1 MKHLSYHIILLL
13 ATLLLAQSCVRE
25 VLERQNTDSEE
36 MVDVTISFGSSAG
49 ASVDVSTKSALGIVR
64 ESSVFNIYLLVF
76 DSTSGK
82 KIYGH
87 YFDGNNL
94 GASSQKN
101 WWTVTNM
108 SSATGDPTSGTIHIS
123 TAKKENCRIV
133 AVANMN
139 PNDLDVSAG
148 QLSTINSYSE
158 LQGIVASQVR
168 SEIAANSGF
177 FLMTGEIDGVRIMGD
192 SNADD
197 ITQKTFTLRLQR
209 LYAKVTFNVR
219 IAPGAPIR
227 SFTPYKWQ
235 VVNVPTCSYLLER
248 TSPIEDAATTDSQFF
263 STDAIGFEEESL
275 TEDDDDTY
283 ADGGPKVSIHS
294 FSFYMMEN
302 RKSPLSPL
310 DNYADRERRDKEEK
324 TYHDGY
330 ATCSN
335 GDFKFADP
343 HSAYVVMTGKIV
355 MGYDATN
362 GGQNS
367 NANPNATLDA
377 NVTYVVHL
385 GDFHSSV
392 QDFNTKRNYNYVYN
406 IFINGASD
414 IKAEVDANNG
424 SDSSFNENEPGASGR
439 VVVAMEEIFDS
450 DCHYSTQVIS
460 FHAAYMDPD
469 KISWYVE
476 SPFNP
481 DGIGPPPRQAIDM
494 TKVDY
499 KWVEFRVNEKG
510 TDGKYSQKR
519 VEYKPHDWDGFAQF
533 PAGDKR
539 RTMYIDELVKYL
551 TQQKVQ
557 YDLDPSATDFDND
570 DQPKISVTAFVD
582 EYYYTLHPLSE
593 QYDPTLWKKIVNG
606 PMRRMHILASSAT
619 SADGESDVI
628 GSSFTIQQR
637 AIQSIYAVQESADLT
652 SAWGME
658 FIDDMQEETGEKKY
672 WKNTSNEDCG
682 NDSPTNG
689 RLNSLKLWGILNPD
703 GSTPAT
709 KHRWSE
715 FLDLTSANET
725 PQLLDNYK
733 FLRYSCLSRNRDN
746 NGDGFIDPEE
756 IRWYMASD
764 IQLIGV
770 FMGSYG
776 IEGDARLYQR
786 SATDQASDEKDD
798 WRQHIVASN
807 RYAFNVLSERPSDYT
822 NSNKYA
828 RVVWAEEGV
837 NGSNISYKSTTEQT
851 TNFSTRCVRNLGYY
865 ELGEERRDITLAVV
879 DDPTIEPDDYVTTT
893 RKHLN
898 EDNTVTDNYTG
909 DYDNRTFYEFDCSNI
924 NLASLRD
931 PVDHELIGHD
941 ENSKMACLSSGFV
954 TAPVINLVNT
964 SNKSNHP
971 FNGTNYNLTQIT
983 KLNEYLDASF
993 PDLDASFSVC
1003 PEGYRLP
1010 NIREL
1015 SLIWTFLAPM
1025 TTGDATFLETEN
1037 TSAPCRTHWS
1047 RGSLGSGKMPNKW
1060 GWAMSSKH
1068 LRMMDNNAAI
1078 SKTPR
1083 CVKDI

>member
-13 ATLLLAQSCVRE
+13 ATLLLSQSCVSE
-25 VLERQNTDSEE
+25 LFERQCPDEE
-36 MVDVTISFGSSAG
+36 GMVDVVINFGSSAG

-64 ESSVFNIYLLVF
+64 ESSVFNIYLMIF
-76 DSTSGK
+76 DSSTGN

-94 GASSQKN
+94 GANSQKN
-101 WWTVTNM
+101 YWTVTNM
-108 SSATGDPTSGTIHIS
+108 SLATDDPTSGAIHIS
-123 TAKKENCRIV
+123 TAKKANCRIV

-148 QLSTINSYSE
+148 QLSTIKTYSE

-192 SNADD
+192 SDAND
-197 ITQKTFTLRLQR
+197 ITQKDYTLSLQR

-248 TSPIEDAATTDSQFF
+248 TSPKEDAATQDNQFF

-275 TEDDDDTY
+275 TEAENDFY
-283 ADGGPKVSIHS
+283 ADGNTKVSIHS

-302 RKSPLSPL
+302 RKDPLSAVSS
-310 DNYADRERRDKEEK
+310 YADRERRVKNNVVD
-324 TYHDGY
+324 HNGY
-330 ATCSN
+330 FTCTN
-335 GDFKFADP
+335 GDFQYADP

-355 MGYDATN
+355 MGYDASAQ
-362 GGQNS
+362 GM
-367 NANPNATLDA
+367 NPNATLDA
-377 NVTYVVHL
+377 NVTYVIHL
-385 GDFHSSV
+385 GDFTSNV
-392 QDFNTKRNYNYVYN
+392 GNFDTNRNYNYVYN
-406 IFINGASD
+406 IYINGASD
-414 IKAEVDANNG
+414 IKAEVDANDG
-424 SDSSFNENEPGASGR
+424 TASSLGEPEPGASGR

-460 FHAAYMDPD
+460 FHAAYMDPS

-481 DGIGPPPRQAIDM
+481 DGIGPPPGQEIDM

-499 KWVEFRVNEKG
+499 KWVEFHVNEIG
-510 TDGKYSQKR
+510 DDGKYSNKR
-519 VEYKPHDWDGFAQF
+519 VVYRPHDWSGYSEI

-551 TQQKVQ
+551 SQQIVQ
-557 YDLDPSATDFDND
+557 YNADPSNSDFDND
-570 DQPKISVTAFVD
+570 AEDGGPKITVTAFVD
-582 EYYYTLHPLSE
+582 EYYYTKHPLSE
-593 QYDPTLWKKIVNG
+593 QYDPTLWKIIVNG

-619 SADGESDVI
+619 SADRESDVI

-658 FIDDMQEETGEKKY
+658 FVDDMLEETGEKKY
-672 WKNTSNEDCG
+672 WKNTNNENCG

-689 RLNSLKLWGILNPD
+689 RLNSLKLWGVLNPD
-703 GSTPAT
+703 GTTPGT
-709 KHRWSE
+709 RLRWST

-725 PQLLDNYK
+725 PQLLSDYK
-733 FLRYSCLSRNRDN
+733 YLRYSCLSRNRDN
-746 NGDGFIDPEE
+746 NGDGYIDPDE

-786 SATDQASDEKDD
+786 SATDQASSDKDQ
-798 WRQHIVASN
+798 WRQHIIASN
-807 RYAFNVLSERPSDYT
+807 RYPGAAYT
-822 NSNKYA
+822 NSNKYP
-828 RVVWAEEGV
+828 RIVWAEEGV
-837 NGSNISYKSTTEQT
+837 NGSNMSYTGADQT

-865 ELGEERRDITLAVV
+865 LEGGQRKDITLSE
-879 DDPTIEPDDYVTTT
+879 DPEVEPDDYVTVK
-893 RKHLN
+893 RKHIEN
-898 EDNTVTDNYTG
+898 ETVSENYTG
-909 DYDNRTFYEFDCSNI
+909 AYDENTFYEFDCSRI

-931 PVDHELIGHD
+931 PVDHELVGHD
-941 ENSKMACLSSGFV
+941 EHSKMACLSSKYASAPFV
-954 TAPVINLVNT
+954 DLVDLSDKGSYKFNGKQFNLK
-964 SNKSNHP
+964 SNK
-971 FNGTNYNLTQIT
+971 G
-983 KLNEYLDASF
+983 LNDYLDACF
-993 PDLDASFSVC
+993 PNLDSNFSVC

-1010 NIREL
+1010 NVREL
-1015 SLIWTFLAPM
+1015 SLMWTILATM
-1025 TTGDATFLETEN
+1025 TTGDSVYLGTDDDKDGTF
-1037 TSAPCRTHWS
+1037 SRTHWS
-1047 RGSLGSGKMPNKW
+1047 LGAAGSGKVPGSW
-1060 GWAMSSKH
+1060 GWGMSSKH
-1068 LRMMDNNAAI
+1068 LLMSNTQNFT
-1078 SKTPR
+1078 KPR
-1083 CVKDI
+1083 CVRDL

>member
-1 MKHLSYHIILLL
+1 MKHFLHHIVLLFL
-13 ATLLLAQSCVRE
+13 TLLLSQSCVSE
-25 VLERQNTDSEE
+25 LFERQIPDEE
-36 MVDVTISFGSSAG
+36 GMVDVVINFGSSAG

-64 ESSVFNIYLLVF
+64 ESCVFNMYLLIF
-76 DSTSGK
+76 DSSTGN

-87 YFDGNNL
+87 YFDGSNL
-94 GASSQKN
+94 GQNSQKN

-108 SSATGDPTSGTIHIS
+108 SSATGEPTSGTIHIS
-123 TAKKENCRIV
+123 TAKKANCRIV
-133 AVANMN
+133 AIANMN

-148 QLSTINSYSE
+148 QLSTIGTYSE

-192 SNADD
+192 SDVND
-197 ITQKTFTLRLQR
+197 ITNKTYTLSLQR

-248 TSPIEDAATTDSQFF
+248 TSPKEDAAKQDNQFF
-263 STDAIGFEEESL
+263 STDEIGFEDESL
-275 TEDDDDTY
+275 TEDDDDFY
-283 ADGGPKVSIHS
+283 ADGSTKVSIHS

-302 RKSPLSPL
+302 RKDPLSPVSS
-310 DNYADRERRDKEEK
+310 YADRDRRVKENVVN
-324 TYHDGY
+324 HDGY
-330 ATCSN
+330 YTCTN
-335 GDFKFADP
+335 GDFQYADP

-355 MGYDATN
+355 MGYDASAE
-362 GGQNS
+362 GM
-367 NANPNATLDA
+367 NPEATLDA
-377 NVTYVVHL
+377 NVTYVIHL
-385 GDFHSSV
+385 GDFSTNNYG
-392 QDFNTKRNYNYVYN
+392 DFDTKRNYNYVYN
-406 IFINGASD
+406 IYINGASD
-414 IKAEVDANNG
+414 IKAEVDANDG
-424 SDSSFNENEPGASGR
+424 TSSSLDETEPGATGR
-439 VVVAMEEIFDS
+439 VVVAMEKIYDC

-460 FHAAYMDPD
+460 FHAAYMDPA

-481 DGIGPPPRQAIDM
+481 DGIGPPPGQEIDM

-499 KWVEFRVNEKG
+499 KWVEFHVNEIG
-510 TDGKYSQKR
+510 DNGKYSNKR
-519 VEYKPHDWDGFAQF
+519 VVYHPHDWSGYSEI

-551 TQQKVQ
+551 AQQKVQ
-557 YDLDPSATDFDND
+557 YDTDSSNSDFDND
-570 DQPKISVTAFVD
+570 TEGGGPKITVTAFVD
-582 EYYYTLHPLSE
+582 EYYYTKHPLSE
-593 QYDPTLWKKIVNG
+593 QYDPTLWKRIVNG

-619 SADGESDVI
+619 SADRESDVI

-637 AIQSIYAVQESADLT
+637 AIQSIYAVQESADLA

-658 FIDDMQEETGEKKY
+658 FIDDMEEETGEKKY
-672 WKNTSNEDCG
+672 WKNTNNENCG

-689 RLNSLKLWGILNPD
+689 RLNSLKLWGVLNPD
-703 GSTPAT
+703 GTTPGT
-709 KHRWSE
+709 RLRWSD

-725 PQLLDNYK
+725 PQLLGDYRY
-733 FLRYSCLSRNRDN
+733 LRYSCLSRNRDN
-746 NGDGFIDPEE
+746 NGDGYIDPDE

-786 SATDQASDEKDD
+786 SATDQASDDKDD

-807 RYAFNVLSERPSDYT
+807 RYAFNVISERPGDYT

-837 NGSNISYKSTTEQT
+837 NGSNINYSSSTEQT
-851 TNFSTRCVRNLGYY
+851 DNFSTRCVRNLGYHVV
-865 ELGEERRDITLAVV
+865 GEERRDITLAVI

-898 EDNTVTDNYTG
+898 EDDSITDNYTG
-909 DYDNRTFYEFDCSNI
+909 SYDDRTFYEFDCSRI

-941 ENSKMACLSSGFV
+941 ENSKMACLSSGFA

-964 SNKSNHP
+964 SSKTNHP

-1010 NIREL
+1010 NVREL
-1015 SLIWTFLAPM
+1015 SLIWTVLAPM
-1025 TTGDATFLETEN
+1025 TTGDSAFLETEN

-1060 GWAMSSKH
+1060 GWAMSFKH
-1068 LRMMDNNAAI
+1068 LRMMDNGAAI

-1083 CVKDI
+1083 CVKDL